1 MFCPPVN
8 AVRPP
13 GPRLARTAQTVLA
26 VLALSSPATT
36 RAETD
41 AAVSAQSDAAVA
53 APPIGVVTLGAVV
66 VSATRTEREQF
77 TTPAAVSLL
86 SREGIQ
92 STQPYGFQDVFET
105 IPGINVQG
113 GPRRIA
119 EEPAIRG
126 FADEQVV
133 IRLDGTRQ
141 NFNKAH
147 GGRFLLD
154 PDLIRSIEVLRGASS
169 AVYGSGA
176 LGGVF
181 VIETVNG
188 RDLTGGR
195 SGFGTRLK
203 GSHQSNGD
211 EWGGSAIAYAQ
222 AGAFDI
228 LGSYLVRD
236 VREDLED
243 GRGDPIAATQDE
255 IGEGLFK
262 FGFEP
267 GRRQRIELTFDRFEN
282 QGINPTNANAVA
294 TPTNVVDRS
303 TERDSARFRYRFDD
317 PANRWLNLDLAAYS
331 NNVDTDEFR
340 LTDGRVDR
348 TRFETRGLE
357 ITNSSRFGIG
367 GTGGTRLTYGIELYG
382 DEQSGTRDG
391 ANRPQFPDAE
401 VDYRAGFIQAEI
413 PFGERVSM
421 IPGVRYD
428 EFEYAPAGA
437 FPGRDEDSVSPRLAI
452 GWSATDDVYLWTE
465 YAEAF
470 RAPSLTELYADG
482 LHFVAPI
489 GPGQIVINEFVPTPD
504 LLPEESSQ
512 FQAGL
517 RWRRASVFGSD
528 LDLELDVTAWTS
540 DVKNFVD
547 QTVIFISGPPAFNP
561 ITQALEFPGI
571 TTNSNVDAEL
581 KGFEA
586 TARLEGR
593 VGWAQAALTAIDGE
607 SADGQDLASVQP
619 DRVALGAGVYLLNGA
634 LSVGAELIASSDRRD
649 VPEGAL
655 ATPGHGKTDV
665 FLNWLP
671 DRGLLSGF
679 ELRLALDNVFDKNYR
694 IHPNGINQPG
704 RSIRLTVAKDL
715 QWLD

>member
-1 MFCPPVN
+1 MFCPPAN
-8 AVRPP
+8 AIRPP
-13 GPRLARTAQTVLA
+13 GPRLATTAQTFLA
-26 VLALSSPATT
+26 VLALSSPATSQ
-36 RAETD
+36 AETD
-41 AAVSAQSDAAVA
+41 AAVSAPSDATVTA
-53 APPIGVVTLGAVV
+53 APLGVVTLGAVV

-77 TTPAAVSLL
+77 TTPAAVSVL
-86 SREGIQ
+86 SRESIQ
-92 STQPYGFQDVFET
+92 IIQPFGFQDVFESV
-105 IPGINVQG
+105 PGVNVQG

-188 RDLTGGR
+188 RDLTGDR
-195 SGFGTRLK
+195 DGFGTRLK

-222 AGAFDI
+222 AGAFDL

-236 VREDLED
+236 VGEDLKD
-243 GRGDPIAATQDE
+243 GSGEPIAATQDE

-262 FGFEP
+262 FGIEP
-267 GRRQRIELTFDRFEN
+267 GRHQRLELAVDRFQN
-282 QGINPTNANAVA
+282 QGINPTNANAFA
-294 TPTNVVDRS
+294 TPTNVVDRT
-303 TERDSARFRYRFDD
+303 TERDSARLRYRFDD
-317 PANRWLNLDLAAYS
+317 PANRWLNLDIAAYT

-357 ITNSSRFGIG
+357 VTNSSRF

-391 ANRPQFPDAE
+391 AARPQFPDAE

-413 PFGERVSM
+413 PVGERVSV
-421 IPGVRYD
+421 IPGARYD
-428 EFEYAPAGA
+428 KFEYAPAGA
-437 FPGRDEDSVSPRLAI
+437 FPARDEDSVSPRLAI
-452 GWSATDDVYLWTE
+452 GWSPTDDLYLWTE

-482 LHFVAPI
+482 VHFVAPV
-489 GPGQIVINEFVPTPD
+489 GPGEIVINEFVPTPG

-517 RWRRASVFGSD
+517 RWRRGSVFGSD
-528 LDLELDVTAWTS
+528 LDLELDFTGWTS
-540 DVKNFVD
+540 DVTNFVD

-561 ITQALEFPGI
+561 ITQVLEFPGV
-571 TTNSNVDAEL
+571 TTNSNVDADL

-607 SADGQDLASVQP
+607 GVDGQDLASVQP
-619 DRVALGAGVYLLNGA
+619 DRVALGVGAYLLHGQ

-655 ATPGHGKTDV
+655 ATPGYGKTDV

-671 DRGLLSGF
+671 DHGLLSGF
-679 ELRLALDNVFDKNYR
+679 ELRLALDNIFDKNYR

>member
-1 MFCPPVN
+1 MLNPPAS
-8 AVRPP
+8 AVRRR
-13 GPRLARTAQTVLA
+13 GPRLAMTVQTAL
-26 VLALSSPATT
+26 VLALSSPAAGQ
-36 RAETD
+36 AETG
-41 AAVSAQSDAAVA
+41 AAVSAPGDASVAGSPSAVLN
-53 APPIGVVTLGAVV
+53 LGAIV

-77 TTPAAVSLL
+77 TTPAAVSVLT
-86 SREGIQ
+86 RESIQ
-92 STQPYGFQDVFET
+92 DTQPYGFQDVFEM
-105 IPGINVQG
+105 IPGVNVQG

-126 FADEQVV
+126 FADEQVI

-147 GGRFLLD
+147 GGRFLVD

-188 RDLTGGR
+188 RDMTGDR
-195 SGFGTRLK
+195 NGFGTRLK
-203 GSHQSNGD
+203 ASHQSNGD
-211 EWGGSAIAYAQ
+211 EWGGSAIAYGQ

-228 LGSYLVRD
+228 LGSYVVRD

-243 GRGDPIAATQDE
+243 GGGDPIAATQDE

-267 GRRQRIELTFDRFEN
+267 GRHQRVELTIDRFEN

-303 TERDSARFRYRFDD
+303 TERDSARFRYRYDD
-317 PANRWLNLDLAAYS
+317 PGNRWLHLDFSAYR

-340 LTDGRVDR
+340 LDDGRVDR
-348 TRFETRGLE
+348 TNFETRGLE
-357 ITNSSRFGIG
+357 VTNSSRFGG
-367 GTGGTRLTYGIELYG
+367 GIDGMRLTYGIELYG
-382 DEQSGTRDG
+382 DEQSGTREG
-391 ANRPQFPDAE
+391 ADRPQFPDAD

-413 PFGERVSM
+413 PFGERISM

-437 FPGRDEDSVSPRLAI
+437 FPSRDEDSVSPRLAI
-452 GWSATDDVYLWTE
+452 GWSPTDDLYLWTE

-482 LHFVAPI
+482 VHFVAPF
-489 GPGQIVINEFVPTPD
+489 GPGQIVINEFVPTPG

-517 RWRRASVFGSD
+517 RWRRASLFGSD
-528 LDLELDVTAWTS
+528 LDMELDLTAWTS

-561 ITQALEFPGI
+561 ITQTLEFPGI

-586 TARLEGR
+586 TVRLQGR
-593 VGWAQAALTAIDGE
+593 VGWVQAALTAIEGEGADGE
-607 SADGQDLASVQP
+607 DLGSVQP
-619 DRVALGAGVYLLNGA
+619 DRVALAAGVHLLSDQ
-634 LSVGAELIASSDRRD
+634 LSVGGELIASSDRRD

-655 ATPGHGKTDV
+655 ATPGYGKTDV

-679 ELRLALDNVFDKNYR
+679 ELRLALDNVFDKDYR
-694 IHPNGINQPG
+694 IHPNGIDQPG
-704 RSIRLTVAKDL
+704 RSIRLTIAKDL